1 MRKAAEKSKQR
12 SQKGYKAMIEVKKN
26 CFAYST
32 ERKKCEVL
40 AWTYCVFEEKCAF
53 YKTKEQVE
61 KERKG
66 KKYE

>member
-1 MRKAAEKSKQR
+1 MV
-12 SQKGYKAMIEVKKN
+12 EVKKD
-26 CFAYST
+26 CFAYNT

-40 AWTYCVFEEKCAF
+40 AWTYCIFEEKCAF

-61 KERKG
+61 KEREG